1 MNTSLRAAV
10 AIVLITG
17 LAGCSDATKKT
28 FGLEANPPEA
38 FDVGTQAPLS
48 LPPELGVLTPPNPGQ
63 PRPQQVDAAAAGAD
77 VIDPQNAITAAPA
90 AASPGGEALLAAAGP
105 APAPG
110 IRAQVNQNALVASKP
125 PGFVAKV
132 MGNGPTPPPTV
143 DATQEQRRLQ
153 ENAALGQPVTNGS
166 TPQDSNK
173 GQGIFGTIGG
183 FLGL

>member
-1 MNTSLRAAV
+1 MKTSLRAAV
-10 AIVLITG
+10 SIVLITG

-90 AASPGGEALLAAAGP
+90 APSPGGEALLAAAGP

-110 IRAQVNQNALVASKP
+110 IRAEVNQNALVASKP

-153 ENAALGQPVTNGS
+153 ENAALGEPVTAGS

-173 GQGIFGTIGG
+173 GQGIFGAIGN